1 MRYTTDGFQQ
11 DKLMELGLNRNHS
24 YVLRWLVDFQATG
37 QMREHL
43 VEGISYYW
51 VSYGTILEDLP
62 ILGIQKR
69 QLANIFKDLVNAGV
83 LKHFH
88 LKQGGSFSFYTTGD
102 AYDSLI
108 YDPMQS
114 IADPLCNKLHTPM
127 QSIADPYVIDC
138 IPLCN
143 ELPNKDSSIIDYPI
157 KDTSIKKQNKA
168 QDTDILFEEFWKSY
182 PRKDDKQPAMK
193 SYQRVIKGKLATHE
207 ELVDSAKAYTL
218 IAKLNKT
225 ETKYIKLGSTWLNN
239 ACWENTYSSTISTT
253 PSTNAY
259 DALLAKIK
267 SLMDQ
272 EGNFSHAKELC
283 NIYNIEK
290 FISADENG
298 IKVYYTDA
306 RGYTNPKYFTIEAI
320 TKIGAYC

>member
-1 MRYTTDGFQQ
+1 MKYTTDGFQQ

-24 YVLRWLVDFQATG
+24 YVLRWFVDFQATG

-43 VEGISYYW
+43 VGGVAYHW
-51 VSYGTILEDLP
+51 VSYSTILEDLP

-69 QLANIFKDLVNAGV
+69 QLANIFKEMVNAGV

-114 IADPLCNKLHTPM
+114 IADPLCNLLHTPM

-143 ELPNKDSSIIDYPI
+143 ELTNKDSSIIDYPI
-157 KDTSIKKQNKA
+157 KDTSIKKQSKA
-168 QDTDILFEEFWKSY
+168 QNTDILFEEFWKLY
-182 PRKDDKQPAMK
+182 PKKVAKQKAIKCYREAIKRVPHERIITGLQNYKAEITRKQTKMDFVKHPTGWLNDSRWDDD
-193 SYQRVIKGKLATHE
+193 Y
-207 ELVDSAKAYTL
+207 
-218 IAKLNKT
+218 
-225 ETKYIKLGSTWLNN
+225 GST
-239 ACWENTYSSTISTT
+239 TSTT
-253 PSTNAY
+253 TNINTY
-259 DALLAKIK
+259 DALFAKIE
-267 SLMDQ
+267 SVMDQ
-272 EGNFSHAKELC
+272 EGNFEHNQAPC